1 MNVQELRYVVAV
13 AQAGSINKA
22 ALNLYVSQ
30 STLSR
35 AVQEVEAQIGI
46 SLFQRTNK
54 GAIPTH
60 DGLEFIERARR
71 LLLAFDQLEGQ
82 YFNHEKAEQETLL
95 VATQRCTPVISAFIE
110 YYQKRCEDKKLL
122 NLALKEDTTDNIIR
136 LVSNR
141 IYERPGV
148 LVPAQMQKRRSRDA
162 PARGEPGCGAGPVRS
177 SAGKPEID
185 SRA

>member
-82 YFNHEKAEQETLL
+82 YFNHEKAELWS
-95 VATQRCTPVISAFIE
+95 PHSAARRSF
-110 YYQKRCEDKKLL
+110 RRLS
-122 NLALKEDTTDNIIR
+122 NIIR
-136 LVSNR
+136 N
-141 IYERPGV
+141 
-148 LVPAQMQKRRSRDA
+148 
-162 PARGEPGCGAGPVRS
+162 GAGTKS
-177 SAGKPEID
+177 F
-185 SRA
+185 

>member
-1 MNVQELRYVVAV
+1 MPRKLAAV
-13 AQAGSINKA
+13 IHCAKLLGSINKA

-71 LLLAFDQLEGQ
+71 LLLA
-82 YFNHEKAEQETLL
+82 
-95 VATQRCTPVISAFIE
+95 
-110 YYQKRCEDKKLL
+110 L
-122 NLALKEDTTDNIIR
+122 NILQGRFFVFPFGL
-136 LVSNR
+136 
-141 IYERPGV
+141 
-148 LVPAQMQKRRSRDA
+148 
-162 PARGEPGCGAGPVRS
+162 
-177 SAGKPEID
+177 
-185 SRA
+185 

>member
-60 DGLEFIERARR
+60 DGRHTALHAGHFGVYRILSEAVRGQKASESGAQGGH
-71 LLLAFDQLEGQ
+71 DGQ
-82 YFNHEKAEQETLL
+82 YHPSGQQPDLRHRYSALHK
-95 VATQRCTPVISAFIE
+95 RSGDGISAQV
-110 YYQKRCEDKKLL
+110 QKC
-122 NLALKEDTTDNIIR
+122 
-136 LVSNR
+136 
-141 IYERPGV
+141 
-148 LVPAQMQKRRSRDA
+148 
-162 PARGEPGCGAGPVRS
+162 
-177 SAGKPEID
+177 
-185 SRA
+185 

>member
-82 YFNHEKAEQETLL
+82 YLTTRRLSRRRFWSPH
-95 VATQRCTPVISAFIE
+95 SAARRSF
-110 YYQKRCEDKKLL
+110 RRLS
-122 NLALKEDTTDNIIR
+122 NIIR
-136 LVSNR
+136 S
-141 IYERPGV
+141 G
-148 LVPAQMQKRRSRDA
+148 
-162 PARGEPGCGAGPVRS
+162 ARTKS
-177 SAGKPEID
+177 F
-185 SRA
+185 